1 MSSNTTS
8 GTDSDWRTLRL
19 RPTATVPAGAPVRHF
34 DELPERAQ
42 QLLAEYD
49 GRGTVAVTPE
59 IATLFADEPVVVFS
73 EYLRV
78 ELA

>member
-8 GTDSDWRTLRL
+8 RADRDGRTLRV
-19 RPTATVPAGAPVRHF
+19 RPTTDLPPGTPVHHF
-34 DELPERAQ
+34 DELPEQAQ
-42 QLLAEYD
+42 QIIAEYD
-49 GRGTVAVTPE
+49 GRSSVVVTPE
-59 IATLFADEPVVVFS
+59 LAALFDDEPVVVFS

>member
-1 MSSNTTS
+1 MSSNTTA
-8 GTDSDWRTLRL
+8 GADRDGRTLCI
-19 RPTATVPAGAPVRHF
+19 RPASATPPRAPVRHF

-42 QLLAEYD
+42 QLLADHD

-59 IATLFADEPVVVFS
+59 IASLFADEPVVVFS

>member
-8 GTDSDWRTLRL
+8 GTDRDGRTLRI
-19 RPTATVPAGAPVRHF
+19 RPTSAAPPCAPVRHF
-34 DELPERAQ
+34 DELPEHAQ
-42 QLLAEYD
+42 QLLADHDE
-49 GRGTVAVTPE
+49 RGTVAVTPE
-59 IATLFADEPVVVFS
+59 MAALFADEPVIVFS

>member
-8 GTDSDWRTLRL
+8 RTESDGCTLCV
-19 RPTATVPAGAPVRHF
+19 RPTETAPHGVPVRHF

-42 QLLAEYD
+42 QLLVDHGA
-49 GRGTVAVTPE
+49 RANVAVTPE
-59 IATLFADEPVVVFS
+59 EAALFADEPVVVFS

>member
-8 GTDSDWRTLRL
+8 GADSDGRTLCL
-19 RPTATVPAGAPVRHF
+19 RPAETAPASGPVRHF
-34 DELPERAQ
+34 DELPEQAQ
-42 QLLAEYD
+42 QLFADYD
-49 GRGTVAVTPE
+49 GRATVAVTPE
-59 IATLFADEPVVVFS
+59 LAALFADEPVVVFS